1 MKNFVKTVAS
11 AIILSVFVFGCQK
24 EEKLIAAKD
33 NVAKDNA
40 SLSEP
45 ITIVDGIM
53 KFETKEDFLK
63 TTVLLGKNGGNTE
76 EMDKWESQFESKR
89 YVSSRKAFN
98 AITKSDYEAM
108 SKVGAI
114 APKFSKIINI
124 VEKNDEKEVVRV
136 IDSDIL
142 STLVNKDGKMLIGDN
157 LLEFE
162 YTQYFTTKDYS
173 KLSASNTIPER
184 ERKSITRKTT
194 MVNARSIAG
203 YFAVSQYVM
212 NGDDNR
218 RLCGEISCNNVN
230 GLFTDVVIR
239 TRHQNRAAWIWWPDQ
254 VPALAVSGTGFGQ
267 ATLSRGN
274 SCGNCSSVNASFPTF
289 GDFANLALYNYV
301 NASHTG
307 TCADGQFRAVQT
319 NI

>member
-63 TTVLLGKNGGNTE
+63 TTILLGKNGGNTE
-76 EMDKWESQFESKR
+76 ELDKWESQFESKR

-124 VEKNDEKEVVRV
+124 VEKNNEKEVVRV

-142 STLVNKDGKMLIGDN
+142 STLVNKDNKMLIGDD

-184 ERKSITRKTT
+184 ERKSIIRKL
-194 MVNARSIAG
+194 
-203 YFAVSQYVM
+203 
-212 NGDDNR
+212 R
-218 RLCGEISCNNVN
+218 R
-230 GLFTDVVIR
+230 
-239 TRHQNRAAWIWWPDQ
+239 
-254 VPALAVSGTGFGQ
+254 
-267 ATLSRGN
+267 
-274 SCGNCSSVNASFPTF
+274 
-289 GDFANLALYNYV
+289 
-301 NASHTG
+301 
-307 TCADGQFRAVQT
+307 
-319 NI
+319 